1 MGYREV
7 RGACLD
13 IYIRGYVK
21 KNGRFPLPS
30 ELVTSEAKVEIELKN

>member
-1 MGYREV
+1 MVGYGGV

-21 KNGRFPLPS
+21 KNGRFLWLF
-30 ELVTSEAKVEIELKN
+30 ELFTIGVKVGV